1 MINKLVIEN
10 LKDRWFR
17 TLLAALVVGVQ
28 VMSILT
34 LIGLSRGLLQSSAER
49 ARGSGADIFLKPDT
63 QGSFSLS
70 SGQLNE
76 AFVPFVQKQPHV
88 AQAVGVLSTPVELIT
103 TLNGV
108 DFPAFAKLSGGFHFI
123 AGGPPTGPD
132 DLIVDSAYARQNKLH
147 VGQTVKLLNHN
158 WRLTGIVE
166 GGVLGRLVVPLTT
179 LQRLT
184 GNSNPQR
191 ISEILVKLDNPA
203 RTDEEVAHL
212 NDLLKGNLRAI
223 SVGDFVAQFNV
234 NNIPALRAFIY
245 VITVIAV
252 VVGFL
257 VVFLSMYTAVVERT
271 REIGILKALGAK
283 PLTILDIL
291 VREALLLAIAGCILG
306 IALSFVAR
314 VIVTALMP
322 VSLAVVNTPD
332 WWPISAAIAVG
343 GALLGAAYPGLKAA
357 RQDAIEALAYE

>member
-10 LKDRWFR
+10 LKHRWVR

-34 LIGLSRGLLQSSAER
+34 LIGLSRGLLQQSAER
-49 ARGSGADIFLKPDT
+49 ARGSGADIFLRPDT
-63 QGSFSLS
+63 QGTFSPS
-70 SGQLNE
+70 SGQLNQ

-88 AQAVGVLSTPVELIT
+88 AQAVGVLTTPVELIT

-108 DFPAFAKLSGGFHFI
+108 DFPAFAKLSGGFRYL
-123 AGGPPTGPD
+123 AGGPPTAPD
-132 DLIVDSAYARQNKLH
+132 DLIVDSAYARQNKLR

-158 WRLTGIVE
+158 WRLNGIVE

-184 GNSNPQR
+184 GNANPAR
-191 ISEILVKLDNPA
+191 VSEILVKLDTPA
-203 RTDEEVAHL
+203 RTDEEVVHL

-223 SVGDFVAQFNV
+223 SVGDFVAQFSV

-245 VITVIAV
+245 VITVLAV

-283 PLTILDIL
+283 PLTVLDIL
-291 VREALLLAIAGCILG
+291 VREAVLLAIAGCVLG

-314 VIVTALMP
+314 AIVTELMP
-322 VSLAVVNTPD
+322 ASLAVINTPD
-332 WWPISAAIAVG
+332 WWPIAGAIALG
-343 GALLGAAYPGLKAA
+343 GALLGAIYPGLKAA

>member
-10 LKDRWFR
+10 FKDHWVR

-34 LIGLSRGLLQSSAER
+34 LIGLSRGLLQTSAER
-49 ARGSGADIFLKPDT
+49 ARGSGADIFLKPAS

-70 SGQLNE
+70 TGQLNE
-76 AFVPFVQKQPHV
+76 AFVPFVQKQPHIAQV
-88 AQAVGVLSTPVELIT
+88 AGVLSTPVELFT

-108 DFPAFAKLSGGFHFI
+108 DYPAFAKLSGGLHYV
-123 AGGPPTGPD
+123 AGGPPSGPD
-132 DLIVDSAYARQNKLH
+132 DLIVDSPYARQNKLH

-158 WRLTGIVE
+158 WRLSGIVE
-166 GGVLGRLVVPLTT
+166 GGVLGRLVVPLKT
-179 LQRLT
+179 LQLLT
-184 GNSNPQR
+184 GNASPAR
-191 ISEILVKLDNPA
+191 ISEILVKVDNPA
-203 RTDEEVAHL
+203 NTDQEVARL
-212 NDLLKGNLRAI
+212 NELLKGNLQAI

-234 NNIPALRAFIY
+234 DNIPALRAFIY

-291 VREALLLAIAGCILG
+291 VREAILLAIIGCILG
-306 IALSFVAR
+306 IALSFVTR
-314 VIVTALMP
+314 SV
-322 VSLAVVNTPD
+322 VSVLVPASLSVVNTPD
-332 WWPISAAIAVG
+332 WWPIAGAIALA
-343 GALLGAAYPGLKAA
+343 GALLGAVYPGLKAA
-357 RQDAIEALAYE
+357 RQDAIQALAYE